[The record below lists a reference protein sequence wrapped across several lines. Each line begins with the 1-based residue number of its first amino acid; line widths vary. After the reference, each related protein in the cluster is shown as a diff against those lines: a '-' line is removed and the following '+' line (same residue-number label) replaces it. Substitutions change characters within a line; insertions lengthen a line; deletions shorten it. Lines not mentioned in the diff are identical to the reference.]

1 MTNTTKRNTGV
12 RQMLSER
19 RRAIQNEVH
28 GRIRDGRTDRPSDVR
43 DDVELSDADLQSDLD
58 LALLQMRAETLVRI
72 NEALARLDAGEHG
85 SCCDCAGRIPVRRL
99 RAQPF
104 AVRCLQCEERRE
116 RRGRGGQLVER
127 RVGVSLFADAINH

>member
-1 MTNTTKRNTGV
+1 MTNTTKRNVRV

-28 GRIRDGRTDRPSDVR
+28 GRIRDGRTDRPSEVH
-43 DDVELSDADLQSDLD
+43 DDLELSDADIQSDVD

-72 NEALARLDAGEHG
+72 NEALGRLDAGERG
-85 SCCDCAGRIPVRRL
+85 SCCDCAGKIPERRL

-116 RRGRGGQLVER
+116 RRGRAGQGAER
-127 RVGVSLFADAINH
+127 RVGVSLFGDAVNS